1 MRRTRYAVA
10 VAAVLALGLLSVRLA
25 VAADGPEKKA
35 PAANAWDDGG
45 PMPGGLHG
53 QVAQRGPDGF
63 GPPGPPRDGDD
74 DRMPPRGQGR
84 GPQADRGEPMGPPP
98 DGGDGRPMGR
108 HDKRQG
114 AGDRQPMGPDGRRG
128 PDGDRGQPPMGPDG
142 KRGPDGDRGRP
153 MGPHDGGPGCPDG
166 RGRPDGM
173 PGPRPDGI
181 PAPGMGVPGGGMG
194 PGGGAGMG
202 PGHAGMFGSLE
213 KNDPELYALIK
224 KDMDLERQ
232 TRDLVKQYREAS
244 KDEREKVKAQLD
256 EVVGKHFDAR
266 QQKRTLELKR
276 MEQKLQELRDNVD
289 KRSKARKEI
298 IEKRVADLT
307 GHGEDLGF

>member
-1 MRRTRYAVA
+1 
-10 VAAVLALGLLSVRLA
+10 
-25 VAADGPEKKA
+25 
-35 PAANAWDDGG
+35 
-45 PMPGGLHG
+45 
-53 QVAQRGPDGF
+53 
-63 GPPGPPRDGDD
+63 
-74 DRMPPRGQGR
+74 
-84 GPQADRGEPMGPPP
+84 
-98 DGGDGRPMGR
+98 
-108 HDKRQG
+108 
-114 AGDRQPMGPDGRRG
+114 
-128 PDGDRGQPPMGPDG
+128 
-142 KRGPDGDRGRP
+142 
-153 MGPHDGGPGCPDG
+153 
-166 RGRPDGM
+166 
-173 PGPRPDGI
+173 
-181 PAPGMGVPGGGMG
+181 
-194 PGGGAGMG
+194 MG